1 MVNIAV
7 IGTGTWGK
15 NHVRVLSELGEVNLV
30 KICDMNEKSL
40 LPLQKTFHVSATT
53 DYKEILNDKTIQTV
67 NICTP
72 ASMHYSVVKEML
84 LAGKDVLVEKPLT
97 LDIAQSEEL
106 AKIAKDNNRILMVGH
121 IFRFNAGVNKLK
133 DEIKKGTF
141 GKIRFMYGARMGL
154 MTPRVDCGVIADF
167 ALHDIDTFCYLLDE
181 MPTEITCVGQSYKD
195 SGNQS
200 AQQQSQQS
208 FEDVGFITLRF
219 NSNIIANVGVSWLTP
234 KKVREL
240 WVVGEKKSA
249 YLDYLTQEL
258 TIFDKGIVPQY
269 NSFGEFSLITKQDGD
284 DIKPFVPVRE
294 PLKDELLHFID
305 CINTRKQPIVNG
317 EIGTQMVKI
326 INKAYQALKEKKTIS
341 IN

>member
-1 MVNIAV
+1 MINIAV
-7 IGTGTWGK
+7 IGTGIWGK
-15 NHVRVLSELGEVNLV
+15 NHVRVLSEIGEANLV

-40 LPLQKTFHVSATT
+40 LPLQKTFHVDITIN
-53 DYKEILNDKTIQTV
+53 YKEILNDKSIIAV
-67 NICTP
+67 SICTP
-72 ASMHYSVVKEML
+72 ASMHYPVVKEML

-97 LDIAQSEEL
+97 LDIQQSDEL
-106 AKIAKDNNRILMVGH
+106 TKIARENNRILMVGH
-121 IFRFNAGVNKLK
+121 IFRFNAVVNKLK

-154 MTPRVDCGVIADF
+154 MTPRFDCGVIADF

-181 MPTEITCVGQSYKD
+181 MPTEVTCVGQSYKE
-195 SGNQS
+195 SP
-200 AQQQSQQS
+200 

-249 YLDYLTQEL
+249 YLDYLTHEL

-269 NSFGEFSLITKQDGD
+269 NSFGKFSLITKQDGD
-284 DIKPFVPVRE
+284 DIKPFIPVRE

-305 CINTRKQPIVNG
+305 CVKNRKQPIVDG
-317 EIGTQMVKI
+317 EIGTQMVRI
-326 INKAYQALKEKKTIS
+326 INAAYQALKEKRTIA
-341 IN
+341 IRYIGELR